1 MPRKRNMKNTT
12 SRHMIIKL
20 FKTLRTNFSKWP
32 NKKSLLH
39 REKEM
44 TEVSLKK
51 KMQVRK
57 EGEVYLKH

>member
-1 MPRKRNMKNTT
+1 MKNTT

-20 FKTLRTNFSKWP
+20 FKTLRTNFLKQP

-44 TEVSLKK
+44 TVVSLKK